1 MVWGK
6 LLLQTFHLV
15 ERRSQGLIGCKSKK
29 IVPIRQSINYGKT
42 YPYYGKGG
50 FLANLSPMSKK
61 SRTFAL
67 RNIVEY
73 FLAFFNY
80 ICFTSPIM
88 AFIETNNI
96 KGDVFGGITAG
107 IVALPLALAFGIH
120 AFGGVDSP
128 EASSMGALAGLVGA
142 TLLGFF
148 AALFGGTHSQISGPT
163 GPMTVITASIVSG
176 AWASSQGNISAVLLS
191 MSLAG
196 IFCGLFQ
203 VLFGLIRIGK
213 YVRYIPYPVLSGF
226 MSGIGVIIILQQLY
240 PIIGKKSP
248 ASTLD
253 MILNFPA
260 AFAEGIS
267 VPALLLGLA
276 CIALIILVPKVTKKV
291 PATLVA
297 LVVVTVVSL
306 FTGLDSALT
315 IGNIPAGLP
324 MPFFTK
330 VQLDGIDWMVVIKA
344 SLVPGLTLAGLGS
357 IDTLLTSVMAD
368 NITKTKHNSNQE
380 LIGQGIGN
388 AVAGLFCGL
397 AGAGATMRTVVNVKS
412 GGRTQLSG
420 MIHAALLLAILLGLG
435 SLVKYVP
442 LSVLAG
448 ILITVGWGII
458 DFRGFKDL
466 RRIPKSD
473 AFVMIVVFLMTVFVD
488 LLTAVGIGMVIA
500 CVLFMKRAGDLVE
513 DGYSSKELSTFDKES
528 PWEDEKDMPKDI
540 HHHIY
545 IERLDGPIFFG
556 SITGFQR
563 VMHDIPKDAKIVIIR
578 MRRVPFM
585 DQSGVYAMETAIK
598 DLQAQGVKVLMT
610 IIQPQP
616 RYMLENHRIIPMLI
630 PQENTF
636 ETFEDCTNYLKTL

>member
-1 MVWGK
+1 
-6 LLLQTFHLV
+6 
-15 ERRSQGLIGCKSKK
+15 
-29 IVPIRQSINYGKT
+29 
-42 YPYYGKGG
+42 
-50 FLANLSPMSKK
+50 
-61 SRTFAL
+61 
-67 RNIVEY
+67 
-73 FLAFFNY
+73 
-80 ICFTSPIM
+80 M

-107 IVALPLALAFGIH
+107 IVALPLALAFGIQ
-120 AFGGVDSP
+120 AFSGIDSP

-176 AWASSQGNISAVLLS
+176 AWASSQGNLSAVILS

-203 VLFGLIRIGK
+203 VIFGLIRIGK

-226 MSGIGVIIILQQLY
+226 MSGIGVIIILQQIY

-248 ASTLD
+248 AGTLD
-253 MILNFPA
+253 MIINFPA
-260 AFAEGIS
+260 ALADGVS
-267 VPALLLGLA
+267 VIALALGLA
-276 CIALIILVPKVTKKV
+276 CISLIVLVPKVTKKV

-297 LVVVTVVSL
+297 LIAVTVVSL
-306 FTGLDSALT
+306 FTNLDSSLT

-330 VQLDGIDWMVVIKA
+330 VQLDGIDWASVIEA

-357 IDTLLTSVMAD
+357 IDTLLTSVVAD

-388 AVAGLFCGL
+388 AVAGLFCGI

-412 GGRTQLSG
+412 GGRTQISG
-420 MIHAALLLAILLGLG
+420 MIHAVLLLAILLGLG

-458 DFRGFKDL
+458 DFRGFKDIL
-466 RRIPKSD
+466 RIPKSD
-473 AFVMIVVFLMTVFVD
+473 AFVMMVVFLMTVFVD

-513 DGYSSKELSTFDKES
+513 NSYSAKALDTFDKES
-528 PWEDEKDMPKDI
+528 PWEDEKDIPEEI
-540 HHHIY
+540 RNRIY

-563 VMHDIPKDAKIVIIR
+563 VMHDIPTNVKIVIIR

-598 DLQAQGVKVLMT
+598 DLQAQGIKVLMT

-616 RYMLENHRIIPMLI
+616 RYMLENHHIIPILI
-630 PQENTF
+630 PKENTF
-636 ETFEDCTNYLKTL
+636 ETFEECTEYLKGL

>member
-1 MVWGK
+1 
-6 LLLQTFHLV
+6 
-15 ERRSQGLIGCKSKK
+15 
-29 IVPIRQSINYGKT
+29 
-42 YPYYGKGG
+42 
-50 FLANLSPMSKK
+50 
-61 SRTFAL
+61 
-67 RNIVEY
+67 
-73 FLAFFNY
+73 
-80 ICFTSPIM
+80 M

-107 IVALPLALAFGIH
+107 IVALPLALAFGIQ
-120 AFGGVDSP
+120 AFSGVDSP

-176 AWASSQGNISAVLLS
+176 AWASSQGNISAVILS

-203 VLFGLIRIGK
+203 IIFGLIRIGK

-226 MSGIGVIIILQQLY
+226 MSGIGVIIILQQIY

-253 MILNFPA
+253 MIINFPA
-260 AFAEGIS
+260 ALADGVS
-267 VPALLLGLA
+267 VIALALGLA
-276 CIALIILVPKVTKKV
+276 CISLIVIVPKVTKKV

-297 LVVVTVVSL
+297 LIAVTVVSL
-306 FTGLDSALT
+306 FTNLDSSLT

-330 VQLDGIDWMVVIKA
+330 VQLDGIDWA
-344 SLVPGLTLAGLGS
+344 SVLEASIVPGLTLAGLGS
-357 IDTLLTSVMAD
+357 IDTLLTSVVAD

-388 AVAGLFCGL
+388 AVAGLFCGI

-412 GGRTQLSG
+412 GGRTQISG
-420 MIHAALLLAILLGLG
+420 MIHAVLLLAILLGLG

-458 DFRGFKDL
+458 DFRGFKDIL
-466 RRIPKSD
+466 RIPKSD
-473 AFVMIVVFLMTVFVD
+473 AFVMMVVFLMTVFVD

-513 DGYSSKELSTFDKES
+513 NSYSAKALDTFDKES
-528 PWEDEKDMPKDI
+528 PWEDEKDIPEEI
-540 HHHIY
+540 RNRIY

-563 VMHDIPKDAKIVIIR
+563 VMHDIPTNVKIVIIR

-598 DLQAQGVKVLMT
+598 DLQAQGIKVLMT

-616 RYMLENHRIIPMLI
+616 RYMLENHHIIPILI
-630 PQENTF
+630 PKENTF
-636 ETFEDCTNYLKTL
+636 ETFEECTEYLKGL

>member
-1 MVWGK
+1 
-6 LLLQTFHLV
+6 
-15 ERRSQGLIGCKSKK
+15 
-29 IVPIRQSINYGKT
+29 
-42 YPYYGKGG
+42 
-50 FLANLSPMSKK
+50 
-61 SRTFAL
+61 
-67 RNIVEY
+67 
-73 FLAFFNY
+73 
-80 ICFTSPIM
+80 M

-107 IVALPLALAFGIH
+107 IVALPLALAFGIQ
-120 AFGGVDSP
+120 AFSGVDSP

-176 AWASSQGNISAVLLS
+176 AWASSQGNISAVILS

-203 VLFGLIRIGK
+203 AIFGLIRIGK

-226 MSGIGVIIILQQLY
+226 MSGIGVIIILQQIY

-253 MILNFPA
+253 MIINFPA
-260 AFAEGIS
+260 ALADGVS
-267 VPALLLGLA
+267 VIALALGLA
-276 CIALIILVPKVTKKV
+276 CISLIVLVPKVTKKV

-297 LVVVTVVSL
+297 LIAVTVVSL
-306 FTGLDSALT
+306 FTNLDSSHT

-330 VQLDGIDWMVVIKA
+330 VQLDGIDWA
-344 SLVPGLTLAGLGS
+344 SVLEASIVPGLTLAGLGS
-357 IDTLLTSVMAD
+357 IDTLLTSVVAD

-388 AVAGLFCGL
+388 AVAGLFCGI

-412 GGRTQLSG
+412 GGRTQISG
-420 MIHAALLLAILLGLG
+420 MIHAVLLLAILLGLG

-458 DFRGFKDL
+458 DFRGFKDIL
-466 RRIPKSD
+466 RIPKSD
-473 AFVMIVVFLMTVFVD
+473 AFVMMVVFLMTVFVD

-513 DGYSSKELSTFDKES
+513 NSYSAKALDTFDKES
-528 PWEDEKDMPKDI
+528 PWEDEKDIPEEI
-540 HHHIY
+540 HNRIY

-563 VMHDIPKDAKIVIIR
+563 VMHDIPTNVKIVIIR

-598 DLQAQGVKVLMT
+598 DLQAQGIKVLMT

-616 RYMLENHRIIPMLI
+616 RYMLENHHIIPILI
-630 PQENTF
+630 PKENTF
-636 ETFEDCTNYLKTL
+636 ETFEDCTEYLKGL

>member
-1 MVWGK
+1 
-6 LLLQTFHLV
+6 
-15 ERRSQGLIGCKSKK
+15 
-29 IVPIRQSINYGKT
+29 
-42 YPYYGKGG
+42 
-50 FLANLSPMSKK
+50 
-61 SRTFAL
+61 
-67 RNIVEY
+67 
-73 FLAFFNY
+73 
-80 ICFTSPIM
+80 M

-96 KGDVFGGITAG
+96 KGDIFGGITAG
-107 IVALPLALAFGIH
+107 IVALPLALAFGIQ
-120 AFGGVDSP
+120 AFGGIDSP

-176 AWASSQGNISAVLLS
+176 AWASSQGNISAVILS

-203 VLFGLIRIGK
+203 ILFGLIRIGK

-248 ASTLD
+248 ASTLE
-253 MILNFPA
+253 MITTFPA
-260 AFAEGIS
+260 AIADGIN
-267 VPALLLGLA
+267 VLALILGIA
-276 CIALIILVPKVTKKV
+276 CISLIILVPKLTKKV

-297 LVVVTVVSL
+297 LVAVTVASL
-306 FTGLDSALT
+306 FTGLDQSLI
-315 IGNIPAGLP
+315 IGDIPAGLP
-324 MPFFTK
+324 MPFFAK
-330 VQLDGIDWMVVIKA
+330 VTLEGIDWA
-344 SLVPGLTLAGLGS
+344 SVLEASIVPGMTLAGLGS
-357 IDTLLTSVMAD
+357 IDTLLTSVVAD
-368 NITKTKHNSNQE
+368 NITKTKHNSNRE

-388 AVAGLFCGL
+388 TIAGIFCGL

-412 GGRTQLSG
+412 GGRTQISG
-420 MIHAALLLAILLGLG
+420 MIHALLLLAILLGLG
-435 SLVKYVP
+435 FLVKYVP

-466 RRIPKSD
+466 LRIPKSD

-513 DGYSSKELSTFDKES
+513 GAYSSKELSTFDKES
-528 PWEDEKDMPKDI
+528 PWDDEKDIPEEI
-540 HHHIY
+540 RHHIY
-545 IERLDGPIFFG
+545 IERLNGPIFFG

-563 VMHDIPKDAKIVIIR
+563 VMHDIPTDVKIVIIR
-578 MRRVPFM
+578 MRRVSFM

-616 RYMLENHRIIPMLI
+616 RYMLEKHHIIPMLI
-630 PQENTF
+630 PEDNTF
-636 ETFEDCTNYLKTL
+636 ETFEECTEYLRNF

>member
-1 MVWGK
+1 
-6 LLLQTFHLV
+6 
-15 ERRSQGLIGCKSKK
+15 
-29 IVPIRQSINYGKT
+29 
-42 YPYYGKGG
+42 
-50 FLANLSPMSKK
+50 
-61 SRTFAL
+61 
-67 RNIVEY
+67 
-73 FLAFFNY
+73 
-80 ICFTSPIM
+80 M

-107 IVALPLALAFGIH
+107 IVALPLALAFGIQ

-128 EASSMGALAGLVGA
+128 GASSMGALAGLVGA

-240 PIIGKKSP
+240 PIVGKKSP

-260 AFAEGIS
+260 TIAEGIS

-357 IDTLLTSVMAD
+357 IDTLLTSVVAD

-563 VMHDIPKDAKIVIIR
+563 VMHDIPKDTKIVIIR

>member
-1 MVWGK
+1 
-6 LLLQTFHLV
+6 
-15 ERRSQGLIGCKSKK
+15 
-29 IVPIRQSINYGKT
+29 
-42 YPYYGKGG
+42 
-50 FLANLSPMSKK
+50 
-61 SRTFAL
+61 
-67 RNIVEY
+67 
-73 FLAFFNY
+73 
-80 ICFTSPIM
+80 M

-107 IVALPLALAFGIH
+107 IVALPLALAFGIQ
-120 AFGGVDSP
+120 AFGGADSP

-276 CIALIILVPKVTKKV
+276 CIALIIFVPKVTKKV

-330 VQLDGIDWMVVIKA
+330 VQQDGIDWMVVIKA

-357 IDTLLTSVMAD
+357 IDTLLTSVVAD

-388 AVAGLFCGL
+388 AMAGLFCGL

>member
-1 MVWGK
+1 
-6 LLLQTFHLV
+6 
-15 ERRSQGLIGCKSKK
+15 
-29 IVPIRQSINYGKT
+29 
-42 YPYYGKGG
+42 
-50 FLANLSPMSKK
+50 
-61 SRTFAL
+61 
-67 RNIVEY
+67 
-73 FLAFFNY
+73 
-80 ICFTSPIM
+80 M

-107 IVALPLALAFGIH
+107 IVALPLALAFGIQ

-128 EASSMGALAGLVGA
+128 GASSMGALAGLVGA

-260 AFAEGIS
+260 TIAEGIS

-357 IDTLLTSVMAD
+357 IDTLLTSVVAD

-585 DQSGVYAMETAIK
+585 DQSGVYAMETVIK

>member
-1 MVWGK
+1 
-6 LLLQTFHLV
+6 
-15 ERRSQGLIGCKSKK
+15 
-29 IVPIRQSINYGKT
+29 
-42 YPYYGKGG
+42 
-50 FLANLSPMSKK
+50 
-61 SRTFAL
+61 
-67 RNIVEY
+67 
-73 FLAFFNY
+73 
-80 ICFTSPIM
+80 M

-107 IVALPLALAFGIH
+107 IVALPLALAFGIQ
-120 AFGGVDSP
+120 AFSGIDSP

-176 AWASSQGNISAVLLS
+176 AWASSQGNISAVILS

-203 VLFGLIRIGK
+203 VIFGLIRIGK

-226 MSGIGVIIILQQLY
+226 MSGIGVIIILQQIY

-253 MILNFPA
+253 MIINFPA
-260 AFAEGIS
+260 ALADGVS
-267 VPALLLGLA
+267 VIALALGLA
-276 CIALIILVPKVTKKV
+276 CISLIVLVPKVTKKV

-297 LVVVTVVSL
+297 LIAVTVVSL
-306 FTGLDSALT
+306 FTNLDSSLT

-330 VQLDGIDWMVVIKA
+330 VQLDGIDWASVLEA

-357 IDTLLTSVMAD
+357 IDTLLTSVVAD

-412 GGRTQLSG
+412 GGRTQISG
-420 MIHAALLLAILLGLG
+420 MIHAVLLLAILLGLG

-458 DFRGFKDL
+458 DFRGFKDIL
-466 RRIPKSD
+466 RIPKSD
-473 AFVMIVVFLMTVFVD
+473 AFVMMVVFLMTVFVD

-513 DGYSSKELSTFDKES
+513 NSYSAKALDTFDKES
-528 PWEDEKDMPKDI
+528 PWEDEKDIPEEI
-540 HHHIY
+540 RNRIY

-563 VMHDIPKDAKIVIIR
+563 VMHDIPTNLKIVIIR

-598 DLQAQGVKVLMT
+598 DLQAQGIKVLMT

-616 RYMLENHRIIPMLI
+616 RYMLEKHHIIPILI
-630 PQENTF
+630 PKENTF
-636 ETFEDCTNYLKTL
+636 ETFEECTEYLKGLYSD

>member
-1 MVWGK
+1 
-6 LLLQTFHLV
+6 
-15 ERRSQGLIGCKSKK
+15 
-29 IVPIRQSINYGKT
+29 
-42 YPYYGKGG
+42 
-50 FLANLSPMSKK
+50 
-61 SRTFAL
+61 
-67 RNIVEY
+67 
-73 FLAFFNY
+73 
-80 ICFTSPIM
+80 M

-107 IVALPLALAFGIH
+107 IVALPLALAFGIQ

-128 EASSMGALAGLVGA
+128 GASSMGALAGLVGA

-240 PIIGKKSP
+240 PIVGKKSP

-260 AFAEGIS
+260 TIAEGIS

-291 PATLVA
+291 PATLVV

-357 IDTLLTSVMAD
+357 IDTLLTSVVAD

>member
-1 MVWGK
+1 
-6 LLLQTFHLV
+6 
-15 ERRSQGLIGCKSKK
+15 
-29 IVPIRQSINYGKT
+29 
-42 YPYYGKGG
+42 
-50 FLANLSPMSKK
+50 
-61 SRTFAL
+61 
-67 RNIVEY
+67 
-73 FLAFFNY
+73 
-80 ICFTSPIM
+80 M

-107 IVALPLALAFGIH
+107 IVALPLALAFGIQ
-120 AFGGVDSP
+120 AFSGVDSP

-176 AWASSQGNISAVLLS
+176 AWASSQGNISAVILS

-203 VLFGLIRIGK
+203 VIFGLIRIGK

-226 MSGIGVIIILQQLY
+226 MSGIGVIIILQQIY

-253 MILNFPA
+253 MIINFPA
-260 AFAEGIS
+260 ALADGVS
-267 VPALLLGLA
+267 VIALALGLA
-276 CIALIILVPKVTKKV
+276 CISLIVLVPKVTKKV

-297 LVVVTVVSL
+297 LIAVTVVSL
-306 FTGLDSALT
+306 FTNLDSSLT

-330 VQLDGIDWMVVIKA
+330 VQLDGIDWASVLEA

-357 IDTLLTSVMAD
+357 IDTLLTSVVAD

-412 GGRTQLSG
+412 GGRTQISG
-420 MIHAALLLAILLGLG
+420 MIHAVLLLAILLGLG

-458 DFRGFKDL
+458 DFRGFKDIL
-466 RRIPKSD
+466 RIPKSD
-473 AFVMIVVFLMTVFVD
+473 AFVMMVVFLMTVFVD

-513 DGYSSKELSTFDKES
+513 NSYSAKALDTFDKES
-528 PWEDEKDMPKDI
+528 PWEDEKDIPEEI
-540 HHHIY
+540 RNRIY

-563 VMHDIPKDAKIVIIR
+563 VMHDIPTNVKIVIIR

-598 DLQAQGVKVLMT
+598 DLQAQGIKVLMT

-616 RYMLENHRIIPMLI
+616 RYMLEKHHIIPILI
-630 PQENTF
+630 PKEKTF
-636 ETFEDCTNYLKTL
+636 ETFEECTEYLKGL

>member
-1 MVWGK
+1 
-6 LLLQTFHLV
+6 
-15 ERRSQGLIGCKSKK
+15 
-29 IVPIRQSINYGKT
+29 
-42 YPYYGKGG
+42 
-50 FLANLSPMSKK
+50 
-61 SRTFAL
+61 
-67 RNIVEY
+67 
-73 FLAFFNY
+73 
-80 ICFTSPIM
+80 M

-107 IVALPLALAFGIH
+107 IVALPLALAFGIQ
-120 AFGGVDSP
+120 AFSGVDSP

-176 AWASSQGNISAVLLS
+176 AWASSQGNISAVILS

-203 VLFGLIRIGK
+203 VIFGLIRIGK

-226 MSGIGVIIILQQLY
+226 MSGIGVIIILQQIY

-253 MILNFPA
+253 MIINFPA
-260 AFAEGIS
+260 ALADGVS
-267 VPALLLGLA
+267 VIALALGLA
-276 CIALIILVPKVTKKV
+276 CISLIVLVPKVTKKV

-297 LVVVTVVSL
+297 LIAVTVVSL
-306 FTGLDSALT
+306 FTNLDSSLT

-324 MPFFTK
+324 LPFFTK
-330 VQLDGIDWMVVIKA
+330 VQLDGIDWASVLEA

-357 IDTLLTSVMAD
+357 IDTLLTSVVAD

-412 GGRTQLSG
+412 GGRTQISG
-420 MIHAALLLAILLGLG
+420 MIHAVLLLAILLGLG

-458 DFRGFKDL
+458 DFRGFKDIL
-466 RRIPKSD
+466 RIPKSD

-513 DGYSSKELSTFDKES
+513 NSYSAKALDTFDKES
-528 PWEDEKDMPKDI
+528 PWEDEKDIPEEI
-540 HHHIY
+540 RNRIY

-563 VMHDIPKDAKIVIIR
+563 VMHDIPTNLKIVIIR

-598 DLQAQGVKVLMT
+598 DLQAQGIKVLMT

-616 RYMLENHRIIPMLI
+616 RYMLEKHHIIPILI
-630 PQENTF
+630 PKENTF
-636 ETFEDCTNYLKTL
+636 ETFEECTEYLKGL